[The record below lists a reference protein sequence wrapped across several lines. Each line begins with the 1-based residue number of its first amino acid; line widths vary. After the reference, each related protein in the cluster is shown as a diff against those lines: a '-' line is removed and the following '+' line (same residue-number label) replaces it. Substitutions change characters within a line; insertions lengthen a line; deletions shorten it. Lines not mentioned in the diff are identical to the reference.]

1 MSEEKTNENNRN
13 SYSPNK
19 ALVLQLL
26 ILTAIVTVTATF
38 TYAFTSSQ
46 YLDEIDSQ
54 NNQIRT
60 LQNVIR
66 KSNGLTEIEGI

>member
-1 MSEEKTNENNRN
+1 MSEEKTNENNHN

-26 ILTAIVTVTATF
+26 ILIAIVAFTATF

>member
-1 MSEEKTNENNRN
+1 MSEAKTNENNRN

-26 ILTAIVTVTATF
+26 ILIAIVAFTATF